1 MVDDMEVGDFIIVD
15 GEVVKITRYEVE
27 FQGETI
33 LVGGKEPN
41 IDIDDK
47 VLRASGFVK
56 INDSAAYKCIL
67 KDDAG
72 NVKYTVIF
80 NPDTYVCE
88 ISMSID
94 MRPDFIQEIR
104 VLSELQDFVRHK
116 TGKELP
122 IMMDKLA
129 AIFK

>member
-1 MVDDMEVGDFIIVD
+1 MIEEMEVGDYIIAD
-15 GEVVKITRYEVE
+15 GDVVKITRYEVE
-27 FQGETI
+27 LQGKTA
-33 LVGGKEPN
+33 LVDGKNPN
-41 IDIDDK
+41 ITIDDE
-47 VLRASGFVK
+47 VLKASGFVK

-88 ISMSID
+88 ISRSID

-104 VLSELQDFVRHK
+104 VLSELQDFIRHK

-122 IMMDKLA
+122 IKIEELA

>member
-1 MVDDMEVGDFIIVD
+1 MEVGDFIIAD
-15 GEVVKITRYEVE
+15 GDVVKITRYEVE
-27 FQGETI
+27 LQGKTA
-33 LVGGKEPN
+33 LVEGKNPN
-41 IDIDDK
+41 ITIDDK

-72 NVKYTVIF
+72 NVKYTVSF
-80 NPDTYVCE
+80 NLNTYVCE

-94 MRPDFIQEIR
+94 MRPDYSQEIR
-104 VLSELQDFVRHK
+104 VLSEFQDFVRHK

-122 IMMDKLA
+122 IKMDELA

>member
-1 MVDDMEVGDFIIVD
+1 MEVGDYIIV
-15 GEVVKITRYEVE
+15 ESKVAKITKYEVE
-27 FQGETI
+27 LQGKTA
-33 LVGGKEPN
+33 LVDGKNPN
-41 IDIDDK
+41 ITIDDK
-47 VLRASGFVK
+47 VLKASGFSRNEGLPK
-56 INDSAAYKCIL
+56 YKCHF
-67 KDDAG
+67 KDENG
-72 NVKYTVIF
+72 NVQYMVTFDLDKCI
-80 NPDTYVCE
+80 CE